1 VNVFTKKNALVGFLT
16 LQALSRTKGRRIG
29 RKKRSSW
36 KLPALVALGIVS
48 VGVFAVVAAV
58 MLRRQREPEH
68 LEGYAV
74 AAAHEGPIAS
84 LGDETEPGHQAA

>member
-1 VNVFTKKNALVGFLT
+1 VNIFTKKNALIGFLT
-16 LQALSRTKGRRIG
+16 LKALSRTKRRGIG
-29 RKKRSSW
+29 RQKRPSW
-36 KLPALVALGIVS
+36 KLPTLVVLGIVS

-74 AAAHEGPIAS
+74 AAAHEGPIAG
-84 LGDETEPGHQAA
+84 LADEPEPSQAA